1 MKLTLKAARINA
13 GLTQKK
19 AAEKL
24 GVTEQTISNWENGI
38 TYPDVLQGERI
49 RAIYKIGEEVGIE
62 WKVKKF

>member
-38 TYPDVLQGERI
+38 TYPDVLQGDRI
-49 RAIYKIGEEVGIE
+49 RAIYEIGEEVGIE